1 MQTMQNLMIKYLKM
15 NYPVHRIREK
25 RHFKRTI
32 VTESGD
38 KYHLSNKAHMKF
50 LYSKLYVNLQLIFSE
65 DKTLTEDVLKSFLHL
80 K

>member
-1 MQTMQNLMIKYLKM
+1 MQNLMIKYLKM
-15 NYPVHRIREK
+15 NYPVHRMREN

-32 VTESGD
+32 VTESGQ
-38 KYHLSNKAHMKF
+38 KYLLSNKAHMKF
-50 LYSKLYVNLQLIFSE
+50 LYSKLFTNLELIFSE